1 MKTATIKAEDLQ
13 VGFTFVSKGSKMTV
27 ARIKSVNEDSI
38 TFFVLQHI
46 MSSYTTVTIAKSEIV
61 YSA

>member
-1 MKTATIKAEDLQ
+1 MKAQIKAQDLQ

-27 ARIKSVNEDSI
+27 ARIKQVCEDKI
-38 TFFVLQHI
+38 TFFVFQHI
-46 MSSYTTVTIAKSEIV
+46 MNSYTTVTINKSEIV